1 VPPPAPTE
9 VGPGPAP
16 TEFVD
21 DPAAVTIGRH
31 ERRLRRRRLVREQV
45 AILIVLMVALAVT
58 VALLAGQWLLNP
70 SVTGT
75 VTLIP
80 FSAHLFTG

>member
-1 VPPPAPTE
+1 VLPPAPTE
-9 VGPGPAP
+9 VSPAP
-16 TEFVD
+16 TEVVD
-21 DPAAVTIGRH
+21 DPAAIVIGRH

-58 VALLAGQWLLNP
+58 VALLARQWLLNP

>member
-1 VPPPAPTE
+1 
-9 VGPGPAP
+9 
-16 TEFVD
+16 
-21 DPAAVTIGRH
+21 
-31 ERRLRRRRLVREQV
+31 
-45 AILIVLMVALAVT
+45 